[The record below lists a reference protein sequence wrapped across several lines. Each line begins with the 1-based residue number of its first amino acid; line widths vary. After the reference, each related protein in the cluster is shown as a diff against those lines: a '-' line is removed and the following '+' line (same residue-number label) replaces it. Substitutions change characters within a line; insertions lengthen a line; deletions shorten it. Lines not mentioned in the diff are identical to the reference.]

1 MTKINATL
9 NDVMKTTTMGD
20 YRSAIGAA
28 LYGINHRMTPG
39 PVPINRDYHGLVLL
53 TRPQLNLSDVNIRA
67 MRKFIPLLTTE
78 ETSIQRIVRKLLDPR
93 LNKLPCRLVDDKQAF
108 IPLLTNHALSLSGFP
123 DMYVNTRMSN
133 PGIQKEV
140 FGQVDDIIDLNHNY
154 DVNIGFRNMTG
165 DPITLLFSTWL
176 EYMSGVFSG
185 ILVPYP
191 DFIAANEIDYNTRI
205 WRLVLDRSKRF
216 VTKIG
221 YTGASFPKNV
231 PLGAAMDYTHD
242 RPVNQNN
249 DMLNIQFASF
259 GARYNDPIMV
269 HEFNKIVGTFN
280 PDMRSG
286 TDGFPIGR
294 VIQLLP
300 SELPFFN
307 NRGYPRIDPDSME
320 LQWFV
325 SEGEY
330 NTVAV
335 ARSRT
340 FKALTN
346 TNTNQGQ

>member
-1 MTKINATL
+1 MTNINATL
-9 NDVMKTTTMGD
+9 NDVMKTTAIGD
-20 YRSAIGAA
+20 YRSAVGTA

-53 TRPQLNLSDVNIRA
+53 TRPQLNLSDANVRS

-93 LNKLPCRLVDDKQAF
+93 LTNIPCRLVDDRQAF
-108 IPLLTNHALSLSGFP
+108 IPILSNHALSLSGFP
-123 DMYVNTRMSN
+123 DMYLNTRISN

-140 FGQVDDIIDLNHNY
+140 FGQVDDLVDLYHYY

-165 DPITLLFSTWL
+165 DPIGLIIYVWL
-176 EYMSGVFSG
+176 EYMAAVFRG
-185 ILVPYP
+185 EMIPYP
-191 DFIAANEIDYNTRI
+191 DFIAAQELDYNTRI
-205 WRLVLDRSKRF
+205 WRLVLDRSKRY

-221 YTGASFPKNV
+221 YTGASFPKNY
-231 PLGAAMDYTHD
+231 PMGAAMDYTHD
-242 RPVNQNN
+242 RPMNQNN
-249 DMLNIQFASF
+249 DILNIQFASF
-259 GARYNDPIMV
+259 GARYNDPIQV
-269 HEFNKIVGTFN
+269 YEFNKIVGTFN

-286 TDGFPIGR
+286 SDGFPIGQ
-294 VIQLLP
+294 VVQLAP
-300 SELPFFN
+300 TELPFFN

-330 NTVAV
+330 NAVAN

-340 FKALTN
+340 INALVNST
-346 TNTNQGQ
+346 QGQ